1 MLRSRLRNIANELL
15 EARPCVGMELTLF
28 KLRLL
33 AHVLT
38 FKGSHTDIRRQDYKR
53 GNGCLSSCA
62 WSLCFRPFPTLK
74 QVCKRRYGTSL
85 AFLLLPHKPYFPALA
100 SSLAIAVA
108 SFLWTI
114 TLQTRAV
121 PEDDVFQQA
130 VNYVFTGKI
139 DPGAGPEIVDR
150 KSCVVVVPE
159 KFGGYARY
167 YLTRFKMDDARISNK
182 YSGREVSYELEVA
195 GDDILVEYLKIDK
208 TTVDYGFKSAHISLP
223 GNIDQIKRALQLI
236 FAEYCKA
243 DKPKSPF

>member
-1 MLRSRLRNIANELL
+1 MIGKNPQWEDGIRLVTLVRDQADREHSSSNHWSSGECRLYSNAPGGYRNEAMTGLALL
-15 EARPCVGMELTLF
+15 NKSDHKF
-28 KLRLL
+28 RL
-33 AHVLT
+33 
-38 FKGSHTDIRRQDYKR
+38 
-53 GNGCLSSCA
+53 
-62 WSLCFRPFPTLK
+62 
-74 QVCKRRYGTSL
+74 
-85 AFLLLPHKPYFPALA
+85 
-100 SSLAIAVA
+100 SLAIAVA

-139 DPGAGPEIVDR
+139 DPRAGPEIVDR

>member
-1 MLRSRLRNIANELL
+1 VIGENPQWEDGMRLVTLVRDQADREHSSSNHWSSGECRLYSNAPGEYRNEAMTGLALL
-15 EARPCVGMELTLF
+15 NKSGHKF
-28 KLRLL
+28 RL
-33 AHVLT
+33 
-38 FKGSHTDIRRQDYKR
+38 
-53 GNGCLSSCA
+53 
-62 WSLCFRPFPTLK
+62 
-74 QVCKRRYGTSL
+74 
-85 AFLLLPHKPYFPALA
+85 
-100 SSLAIAVA
+100 SLAIAVA

-121 PEDDVFQQA
+121 SKDDVFQQA

-208 TTVDYGFKSAHISLP
+208 TTVDYAFKSAHIALP

>member
-1 MLRSRLRNIANELL
+1 MDQLKARLAKTGEYRNEAMTGLALL
-15 EARPCVGMELTLF
+15 NKSGHKF
-28 KLRLL
+28 RL
-33 AHVLT
+33 
-38 FKGSHTDIRRQDYKR
+38 
-53 GNGCLSSCA
+53 
-62 WSLCFRPFPTLK
+62 
-74 QVCKRRYGTSL
+74 
-85 AFLLLPHKPYFPALA
+85 
-100 SSLAIAVA
+100 SLAIAVA

>member
-1 MLRSRLRNIANELL
+1 MQFDRL
-15 EARPCVGMELTLF
+15 
-28 KLRLL
+28 
-33 AHVLT
+33 
-38 FKGSHTDIRRQDYKR
+38 
-53 GNGCLSSCA
+53 
-62 WSLCFRPFPTLK
+62 
-74 QVCKRRYGTSL
+74 KRREFISL
-85 AFLLLPHKPYFPALA
+85 LSAAAAFPQAAQAQQTVAPVVGFIRDGSLLNKSGHKFRL
-100 SSLAIAVA
+100 SLAIAVA

-130 VNYVFTGKI
+130 VNYLFTGKI
-139 DPGAGPEIVDR
+139 DPGADPEIVDR

-208 TTVDYGFKSAHISLP
+208 TTVDYAFKSAHISLP

>member
-1 MLRSRLRNIANELL
+1 MTGLALLNKSGHKFRL
-15 EARPCVGMELTLF
+15 
-28 KLRLL
+28 
-33 AHVLT
+33 
-38 FKGSHTDIRRQDYKR
+38 
-53 GNGCLSSCA
+53 
-62 WSLCFRPFPTLK
+62 
-74 QVCKRRYGTSL
+74 
-85 AFLLLPHKPYFPALA
+85 
-100 SSLAIAVA
+100 SLAIAVA

-130 VNYVFTGKI
+130 VNYLFTGKI
-139 DPGAGPEIVDR
+139 DPGASPEIVDR

-208 TTVDYGFKSAHISLP
+208 TTVDYAFKSAHIFLP

>member
-1 MLRSRLRNIANELL
+1 MTGLALLNKSGHKFRL
-15 EARPCVGMELTLF
+15 
-28 KLRLL
+28 
-33 AHVLT
+33 
-38 FKGSHTDIRRQDYKR
+38 
-53 GNGCLSSCA
+53 
-62 WSLCFRPFPTLK
+62 
-74 QVCKRRYGTSL
+74 
-85 AFLLLPHKPYFPALA
+85 
-100 SSLAIAVA
+100 SLAIAVA

-130 VNYVFTGKI
+130 VNYLFTGKI

-236 FAEYCKA
+236 FSEYCKA